1 MILSGLLVLLGLP
14 VFLRMPLC
22 WDVTL
27 YDVGA
32 RAILA
37 GGLHYRDVFDTNT
50 PGYVWLLTLLRAV
63 LGNSTIALKAVD
75 FAVFAAIVAVLDRLT
90 KLGGGGPTARWWAIA
105 GMISI
110 YLFETEFIHAQRD
123 IWLALPM
130 LGAIWLRLRRIAR
143 IAAGERVG
151 YFWPAFAEG
160 ALWAAAVWIKPHV
173 IPLALLVW
181 ILTVR
186 RLSGGSWRT
195 AGRDLAG
202 NLAAGIAVGL
212 AGMAYLVGS
221 GTWPY
226 YWVVMTEWNVHYTDL
241 VFSEFSSRLDHELS
255 WVRPWS
261 TLLVPSLLLVLLSLI
276 DGRVFSASWRPAGK
290 SGPLGRILPGILY
303 DPGANDAARFT
314 RAVLAGAYLGW
325 AIDSFALQ
333 RTFIYAHVIEV
344 FMMIALW
351 AAHRWCLPALV
362 IAWIA
367 AFSIVFRIGDESPSF
382 RQTAREAMA
391 STGYHYESL
400 EYFYRHELAKQGYG
414 RQWVASFTTAT
425 SGQDDARLK
434 DDLKRLKGHLASAN
448 WEELGEV
455 EAFLRSKDAKDRE
468 VACWNE
474 GVHPLYLSLG
484 VQPGFRFMHVHNTD
498 SIGPDASKSM
508 RAELHTNPALRFVVL
523 DLEWLGAMQGW
534 NTKTLNYP
542 PARSADCL
550 IPKASPYWDNI
561 FPYDRPTVFRS
572 DGGKGRYIVFA
583 VTQPLGKVE

>member
-14 VFLRMPLC
+14 VYLRMPLC

-32 RAILA
+32 QAILA

-50 PGYVWLLTLLRAV
+50 PGYVWILTLLRAV
-63 LGNSTIALKAVD
+63 LGNSTIAVKAVD
-75 FAVFAAIVAVLDRLT
+75 FAIFAAIVAVLDRLA

-105 GMISI
+105 AMVCI

-130 LGAIWLRLRRIAR
+130 LAAVWIRLRRIAR
-143 IAAGERVG
+143 LASGESIR
-151 YFWPAFAEG
+151 YFWPAVAEG
-160 ALWAAAVWIKPHV
+160 ALWGAAVWIKPHV
-173 IPLALLVW
+173 IPLALIAW

-186 RLSGGSWRT
+186 RLSGGSWRC
-195 AGRDLAG
+195 AGKDLAG
-202 NLAAGIAVGL
+202 NLAAGIAIGL

-241 VFSEFSSRLDHELS
+241 VFSELKGRHQHALT

-261 TLLVPSLLLVLLSLI
+261 TLILPSLLLVLLSLI
-276 DGRVFSASWRPAGK
+276 DGRVFSARWRPDGRR
-290 SGPLGRILPGILY
+290 GPLGSFLLRILY

-314 RAVLAGAYLGW
+314 RAVLAGVYLAW
-325 AIDSFALQ
+325 AIDSYALQ
-333 RTFIYAHVIEV
+333 RAFIYAHVIEV
-344 FMMIALW
+344 FMMLALW
-351 AAHRWCLPALV
+351 AAHRWCLAALGL
-362 IAWIA
+362 AWIA
-367 AFSIVFRIGDESPSF
+367 AFSIVFRIGDDSPAFRESV
-382 RQTAREAMA
+382 RVAMA
-391 STGYHYESL
+391 DTGYHYETL
-400 EYFYRHELAKQGYG
+400 DLFYRHELAKPGY
-414 RQWVASFTTAT
+414 RERWLASLTTPT
-425 SGQDDARLK
+425 GGQEDARLK

-455 EAFLRSKDAKDRE
+455 EAFLRSKDAGDRE
-468 VACWNE
+468 VVCWNE

-508 RAELHTNPALRFVVL
+508 RAELHANPSLRFVVL
-523 DLEWLGAMQGW
+523 DLEWLGAMERW

-542 PARSADCL
+542 PGRSADNF
-550 IPKASPYWDNI
+550 IPKASTYWDTI
-561 FPYDRPTVFRS
+561 FPYDRPTIFRS
-572 DGGKGRYIVFA
+572 DGGRGRYIVFA
-583 VTQPLGKVE
+583 VSQPLGKVE